1 MILIDTSIRFQ
12 DMAPKIV
19 KQKKVY
25 LNQGASDQPSFSRLE
40 ATASAEIP
48 TTVG

>member
-1 MILIDTSIRFQ
+1 MT
-12 DMAPKIV
+12 PNIV

-25 LNQGASDQPSFSRLE
+25 LNQGENEQPSFSRLE

-48 TTVG
+48 IIVGSLYL